1 MGLVDNKNS
10 FNSTC
15 SDYFLCSGESL
26 PHFRVGETQKA
37 RTHEDKLRWNTKG
50 DERAGQEGSVGQV
63 SVGER
68 GGNENG
74 REEKRGQEKGRE
86 HQRENER
93 RDIDVGDAIRSHC

>member
-1 MGLVDNKNS
+1 MTKKS

-15 SDYFLCSGESL
+15 SDYVFCSDQSL
-26 PHFRVGETQKA
+26 TRFRMGETGEE

-63 SVGER
+63 SIGER

-74 REEKRGQEKGRE
+74 REEKRGQERGRE

-93 RDIDVGDAIRSHC
+93 RDIDVGDAIRSRC